1 MIGIAY
7 SLLPLVAW
15 GSGDYIASKLSKRID
30 SYTLSFFFSV
40 IGWLAVAPLAIAMG
54 AEFPT
59 FDQITKFFIG
69 SIGVNA
75 GFIFMVKGFQNGPAG
90 IVAPIANAYAIITAV
105 SSWLIFGQSLS
116 ILSVLGIGVVVS
128 GIALVSYAKPLKGE
142 FKNEHIALVSSL
154 LALVCFGLGF
164 TFFGEAATG
173 KWYENSLAFQSIN
186 VLVGAAIWVVLQ
198 KHDKVTSIK
207 KIARMKISYIGGSLG
222 SIGAAGLFIALE
234 SIDEIAVPAAVAAA
248 APLVTAIL
256 AYVFDKEHLTVL
268 QRFSTFII
276 VSGIVILAINS

>member
-1 MIGIAY
+1 
-7 SLLPLVAW
+7 
-15 GSGDYIASKLSKRID
+15 
-30 SYTLSFFFSV
+30 
-40 IGWLAVAPLAIAMG
+40 
-54 AEFPT
+54 
-59 FDQITKFFIG
+59 
-69 SIGVNA
+69 
-75 GFIFMVKGFQNGPAG
+75 
-90 IVAPIANAYAIITAV
+90 
-105 SSWLIFGQSLS
+105 
-116 ILSVLGIGVVVS
+116 
-128 GIALVSYAKPLKGE
+128 
-142 FKNEHIALVSSL
+142 
-154 LALVCFGLGF
+154 VCFGLGF

-256 AYVFDKEHLTVL
+256 AYIFDKEHLTVL